1 MSDVSLTE
9 SSAAA
14 PAPARPPL
22 PTAPPPLSSAAAAAE
37 TPDSPVTMGG
47 MKSRELTAEQK
58 AEMAQLSQQVL
69 FVVDSVM

>member
-1 MSDVSLTE
+1 VAS
-9 SSAAA
+9 
-14 PAPARPPL
+14 
-22 PTAPPPLSSAAAAAE
+22 AE

-69 FVVDSVM
+69 FVVDSVV